1 VPEWLLTE
9 IAPELW
15 LLLNENIVPDGS
27 VVASGNW
34 MTCPPDPVT
43 K

>member
-1 VPEWLLTE
+1 VLELLLTV

-15 LLLNENIVPDGS
+15 LLLNENIVPNGS

-34 MTCPPDPVT
+34 ITCPPDPVT